1 MTPALP
7 PLPALLSFDVFGT
20 IVDWRAGITRDL
32 AAVGVRVDSAIFD
45 AIVDAQGADEQ
56 AAFRPYA
63 EIVARSLVRV
73 CSLAEG
79 AAQAIGAGVGTWPVY
94 ADAPAALARLAR
106 VAPLA
111 ALTNSDRAHRA
122 DVVAQLGLAPAHWV
136 CAEEVG
142 AYKPDRRM
150 WDALAARV
158 APFGIAAGPAWW
170 HVSAY
175 ADYDLAAARPLGL
188 TCVFVD
194 RPHAR
199 RGDPALADVVV
210 PDLAAL
216 ADAVERAAASAG
228 AR

>member
-1 MTPALP
+1 L
-7 PLPALLSFDVFGT
+7 
-20 IVDWRAGITRDL
+20 AGSTGEKC
-32 AAVGVRVDSAIFD
+32 AAENAIISSDAHVGCQGRVSH
-45 AIVDAQGADEQ
+45 QGADEK

-63 EIVARSLVRV
+63 EIVARSLVAV
-73 CSLAEG
+73 CGLARTD
-79 AAQAIGAGVGTWPVY
+79 AAAIGKNVGTWPVY

-122 DVVAQLGLAPAHWV
+122 SVVAQLGAAPAYWV

-142 AYKPDRRM
+142 VYKPDRRM
-150 WDALAARV
+150 WEALAAHV
-158 APFGIAAGPAWW
+158 APEGIAPGAAWW

-175 ADYDLAAARPLGL
+175 ADYDLAAARAFGL
-188 TCVFVD
+188 ACVFVD

-216 ADAVERAAASAG
+216 ADRLEAG

>member
-1 MTPALP
+1 VTTGPPRPALF
-7 PLPALLSFDVFGT
+7 SFDIFGT
-20 IVDWRAGITRDL
+20 VVDWRAGLRRDL
-32 AAVGVRVDSAIFD
+32 ARSGVALDDAMFD
-45 AIVDAQGADEQ
+45 AIVDAQGKDEQ

-63 EIVARSLVRV
+63 EITARSLIAV
-73 CSLAEG
+73 CGLRAHV
-79 AAQAIGAGVGTWPVY
+79 ARAIGDGVGTWPVY

-122 DVVAQLGLAPAHWV
+122 DVEAQLGLSLTHWV

-150 WDALAARV
+150 WDALATHL
-158 APFGIAAGPAWW
+158 APSGIAPGAAWW

-175 ADYDLAAARPLGL
+175 ADYDLAAARPFGL
-188 TCVFVD
+188 TCVFVE

-199 RGDPALADVVV
+199 RGAPELADVVV
-210 PDLAAL
+210 RDLAAL
-216 ADAVERAAASAG
+216 AESIAAA
-228 AR
+228 